1 MHAPRHHRKKCHRS
15 RQHLLVRVPGQ
26 PEVALNVEHAT
37 AATVLCWMRSAHA
50 GPAEDSSRAQKKTA
64 LHVYPL
70 QCSTINDN
78 AITTG

>member
-50 GPAEDSSRAQKKTA
+50 GLQKIPAEHRKDRLA
-64 LHVYPL
+64 HVSAAVL
-70 QCSTINDN
+70 DINDN